1 MGVITLVSLAAALV
15 HVAGGWVALR
25 LADLRGEADQVSAL
39 GAGFLLGT
47 ALLSLVPAA
56 ARTSAG
62 AEFLALGFGLFLL
75 LRVLTGPAHDAHRGA
90 ASIWPAFVGMSVHS
104 LIEGVA
110 LGLAVQAG
118 GPAARLVV
126 MGLMLHK
133 IPEGISGAALFFAA
147 TGSPRGALASLV
159 VTALATVAG
168 GVLGYL
174 GGGATA
180 AAGPEGLGIAAG
192 GILYVGATELLPQVL
207 RRRGLVWLALLG
219 MLLVLAMM
227 RAGGAGHAH

>member
-15 HVAGGWVALR
+15 HVAGGWAALR
-25 LADLRGEADQVSAL
+25 LADLRGEVEQVSAL

-47 ALLSLVPAA
+47 ALLSLVPEAA
-56 ARTSAG
+56 HASGG
-62 AEFLALGFGLFLL
+62 AEFLVVGFALFLL
-75 LRVLTGPAHDAHRGA
+75 LRVLTGGEDHGPGGD
-90 ASIWPAFVGMSVHS
+90 ASIWPAFVGMSLHS

-110 LGLAVQAG
+110 LGLAVRVG
-118 GPAARLVV
+118 GPTARLVV

-133 IPEGISGAALFFAA
+133 IPEGISGAALFLSA
-147 TGSPRGALASLV
+147 TGSSRGALASLAM
-159 VTALATVAG
+159 TALATVAG
-168 GVLGYL
+168 GVLGHL

-180 AAGPEGLGIAAG
+180 AAGPQGLGVAAG

-219 MLLVLAMM
+219 MLLVGVML
-227 RAGGAGHAH
+227 RTGGAGHAH

>member
-1 MGVITLVSLAAALV
+1 MGVVALVSLAAALV

-56 ARTSAG
+56 ARTSGG
-62 AEFLALGFGLFLL
+62 AEFLALGFALFLL
-75 LRVLTGPAHDAHRGA
+75 LRVLTGAGHHGEEGT
-90 ASIWPAFVGMSVHS
+90 ASLWPAFAGMSLHS

-110 LGLAVQAG
+110 LGLAVRGG

-133 IPEGISGAALFFAA
+133 IPEGISGAALFFTA
-147 TGSPRGALASLV
+147 TGSPRGALSSLV
-159 VTALATVAG
+159 LTALATVAG

-180 AAGPEGLGIAAG
+180 AAGPQGLGIAAG

-207 RRRGLVWLALLG
+207 RRRGLVWLSLVG
-219 MLLVLAMM
+219 MALVLVML